1 MCIYSSAW
9 RFCIGA
15 AGRVFI
21 GFFLALRAAGVKAS
35 LREYLTLQEAMQAG
49 LGDYDVDT
57 FYFLARAT
65 LVKDEK
71 FIDKFDK
78 VFAESFKGILQPK
91 PEAVPGIEAQELPEE
106 WLKLLAEKVLTDE
119 EKAEI
124 EAMGGFEKLME
135 TLRKRLEEQQG
146 RHEGGSKWIGT
157 AGTSPFGANGYNPEG
172 VRIGQ
177 QTGRNRSAVKVWDKR
192 EFKNLAADVELGTRN
207 MKVALRRL
215 RRFARE
221 GAAEELD
228 LPGTIGSTARNAGF
242 LDLKM
247 VPERHNAVKLLLLL
261 DIGGSM
267 DDHIAISEQLFS
279 AAKGEFKHLVHMYFH
294 NCPYETLWS
303 DARFRAA
310 DAVPTND
317 VLNKYDA
324 SWKVIF
330 IGDAAMSPYELIQ
343 PGGGIS
349 SWNAETGQDWL
360 RRLITAFPKSI
371 WINPVAEKHW
381 NFTQTTKIIR
391 DMFEN
396 RMYGLTLEGL
406 DAAMHR
412 LMH

>member
-1 MCIYSSAW
+1 M
-9 RFCIGA
+9 
-15 AGRVFI
+15 FI

-35 LREYLTLQEAMQAG
+35 LREFLTLQEAMQAG
-49 LGDYDVDT
+49 LGDYDIDT
-57 FYFLARAT
+57 FYFLSRAT

-71 FIDKFDK
+71 FIDKFDI
-78 VFAESFKGILQPK
+78 VFAECFKGVLAPK
-91 PEAVPGIEAQELPEE
+91 AEAAPGVDVQVLPQE
-106 WLKLLAEKVLTDE
+106 WLKILAEKNLTDE

-135 TLRKRLEEQQG
+135 TLRKRLEEQKG

-157 AGTSPFGANGYNPEG
+157 AGTSPFGAQGYNPEG
-172 VRIGQ
+172 
-177 QTGRNRSAVKVWDKR
+177 VKVWDKR
-192 EFKNLAADVELGTRN
+192 EFRNLAADVEIGTRN

-221 GAAEELD
+221 GAAAELD

-267 DDHIAISEQLFS
+267 DDHIALSEQLFS
-279 AAKGEFKHLVHMYFH
+279 AAKGEFKHLVHLYFH
-294 NCPYETLWS
+294 NCPYETLWK

-310 DAVPTND
+310 DAVATED
-317 VLNKYDA
+317 VLNTYDQ
-324 SWKVIF
+324 SWKLIF

-349 SWNAETGQDWL
+349 GWNGSSGQDWL
-360 RRLITAFPKSI
+360 RRMITAFPKSV
-371 WINPVAEKHW
+371 WINPVAETHW
-381 NFTQTTKIIR
+381 GYTQTTKIIR
-391 DMFEN
+391 EMMEN
-396 RMYGLTLEGL
+396 RMFGLTLEGL

>member
-1 MCIYSSAW
+1 M
-9 RFCIGA
+9 
-15 AGRVFI
+15 FI
-21 GFFLALRAAGVKAS
+21 GFFLSLRAAGVKAS
-35 LREYLTLQEAMQAG
+35 LREFLTLQEAMGQG
-49 LGDYDVDT
+49 LGEYDIDT
-57 FYFLARAT
+57 FYYLARAT
-65 LVKDEK
+65 LVKDER

-78 VFAESFKGILQPK
+78 VFAASFKGILQPK
-91 PEAVPGIEAQELPEE
+91 PADKAGLEAQELPAE
-106 WLKLLAEKVLTDE
+106 WLKLLAEKNLTDE
-119 EKAEI
+119 EKAQI

-135 TLRKRLEEQQG
+135 TLRQRLEEQKG

-177 QTGRNRSAVKVWDKR
+177 ASGRNRSAVKIWDKR
-192 EFKNLAADVELGTRN
+192 EFKNLAADVEIGTRN

-228 LPGTIGSTARNAGF
+228 LAGTIGSTARNAGF

-267 DDHIAISEQLFS
+267 DDHIALSEQLFS
-279 AAKGEFKHLVHMYFH
+279 AAKGEFKHLVHLYFH
-294 NCPYETLWS
+294 NCPYDTLWK

-310 DAVPTND
+310 DAVPTSD
-317 VLNKYDA
+317 VLNTYDHT
-324 SWKVIF
+324 WKVIF

-349 SWNAETGQDWL
+349 SWNNQSGQDWL
-360 RRLITAFPKSI
+360 RKFLNHFPKAV
-371 WINPVAEKHW
+371 WINPVQEKHW
-381 NFTQTTKIIR
+381 NYTQTTKVIR
-391 DMFEN
+391 EMFEQ

>member
-1 MCIYSSAW
+1 M
-9 RFCIGA
+9 
-15 AGRVFI
+15 FI

-35 LREYLTLQEAMQAG
+35 LREFLTLQEAMQAG
-49 LGDYDVDT
+49 LGDYDLDT
-57 FYFLARAT
+57 FCVLARAT
-65 LVKDEK
+65 LVKDER
-71 FIDKFDK
+71 FIDKFDT
-78 VFAESFKGILQPK
+78 VFAECFKGVQAPK
-91 PEAVPGIEAQELPEE
+91 PEAAPGVEVRELPEE
-106 WLKLLAEKVLTDE
+106 WLKMLAEKNLTDE

-135 TLRKRLEEQQG
+135 TLRKRLEEQKG
-146 RHEGGSKWIGT
+146 RHQGGSKWIGT
-157 AGTSPFGANGYNPEG
+157 AGTSPFGAHGYNPEG

-177 QTGRNRSAVKVWDKR
+177 DKSRQRSAVKVWDKR
-192 EFKNLAADVELGTRN
+192 EFRNLAADVEIGTRN
-207 MKVALRRL
+207 MKIALRRL

-228 LPGTIGSTARNAGF
+228 LPGTIGSTARNAGY

-267 DDHIAISEQLFS
+267 DDHIALSEQLFS
-279 AAKGEFKHLVHMYFH
+279 AAKGEFKHLVHLYFH
-294 NCPYETLWS
+294 NCPYETLWK
-303 DARFRAA
+303 DARFRSA
-310 DAVPTND
+310 DAVATED
-317 VLNKYDA
+317 VLHTYDQ
-324 SWKVIF
+324 SWKLIF

-349 SWNAETGQDWL
+349 SWNTQSGQDWL
-360 RRLITAFPKSI
+360 RRIITAFPKSV

-381 NFTQTTKIIR
+381 GYTQTTKIIR
-391 DMFEN
+391 EMMEN
-396 RMYGLTLEGL
+396 RMYGLTLDGL